1 MAATTTLLEG
11 IIFGEGPR
19 WHDGRLFFSDMHA
32 DRVLAVDPSGRQEV
46 IAEVPGRPSGLG
58 WDPQG
63 RLLIVSMTDRRLLR
77 LERGRLGQVADLS
90 ALATGYC
97 NDMVVDARGRAYVG
111 NFGYDFEGGEAQ
123 RSASLILVDFDGR
136 ARVAAPDLQFPNGSV
151 ISPDGRT
158 LVVAESMSGQLTAFD
173 VAPDGSLSRRRL
185 WAKLEQGMLPDGIC
199 LDAQGAI
206 WVASPTSR
214 EVARVAEGGRVLARI
229 ASERMPIACMLGGS
243 DRRTLFILTA
253 TSFQRAECQAS
264 REGRLETLQVEV
276 PGAGLP

>member
-1 MAATTTLLEG
+1 MAATSILLEG

-19 WHDGRLFFSDMHA
+19 WREGRLYFSDMHA
-32 DRVLAVDPSGRQEV
+32 DRVLAVDPAGRQEV

-58 WDPQG
+58 WDAQG
-63 RLLIVSMTDRRLLR
+63 RLLIVSMTDRKLLR
-77 LERGRLGQVADLS
+77 LERGRLSEVADLS
-90 ALATGYC
+90 ALAAGNC

-111 NFGYDFEGGEAQ
+111 NFGYDFERNEAQ
-123 RSASLILVDFDGR
+123 RSADLILVDVDGR
-136 ARVAAPDLQFPNGSV
+136 ARVAASDLQFPNGSV

-158 LVVAESMSGQLTAFD
+158 LVVAESMAGQLTAFD
-173 VAPDGSLSRRRL
+173 VAADGSLSRRRV

-199 LDAQGAI
+199 LDASGAI

-229 ASERMPIACMLGGS
+229 AFDRMPIACMLGGS

-253 TSFQRAECQAS
+253 TSFVRAECQAS
-264 REGRLETLQVEV
+264 RDGRLETVPVEV